1 MKNIAIIGNSTE
13 DETLSKEGFIEE
25 DKRNDF
31 IGINYNSG
39 GPAANAAC
47 VVSRFGGK
55 VDFYGQIGNDPAGDF
70 VYKELQKENMNLD
83 HLFRTDE
90 VMTPI
95 SHVIINTKG
104 KTRTI
109 NTARSLIDYKYPQ
122 IFNFECK
129 TGYDYI
135 LTDGKY
141 IDNSIEL
148 IKSNENAESIIDAGR
163 PKEGIRVLCH
173 FIDYII
179 CSEDFAN
186 GVTRM
191 EINDSYENN
200 QKVFLRMK
208 EIYPRAK
215 GIAITIGPR
224 GYICEK
230 DSQILVM
237 PAYKAKEKTIDT
249 NCAGDIFHGAFT
261 YSLASGYKYH
271 DALEFANVTASLSTT
286 KKGGKDSCPDLY
298 TVEKVLRKRM

>member
-1 MKNIAIIGNSTE
+1 MKNIAIIGNSTQ
-13 DETLSKEGFIEE
+13 DETISREGFIEE
-25 DKRNDF
+25 DRRNDF

-70 VYKELQKENMNLD
+70 VYKQLQKENMNLD
-83 HLFRTDE
+83 HLFKTDK
-90 VMTPI
+90 VMTPV
-95 SHVIINTKG
+95 SHIIINTKD

-109 NTARSLIDYKYPQ
+109 NTARSLSDYIYPQ
-122 IFNFECK
+122 IFDFKCK
-129 TGYDYI
+129 TGYDFI

-141 IDNSIEL
+141 IDDSIAL
-148 IKSNENAESIIDAGR
+148 IKNNENAESIIDAGR

-186 GVTRM
+186 GITNM
-191 EINDSYENN
+191 KIDDSYENN
-200 QKVFLRMK
+200 KEVFLKMK
-208 EIYPRAK
+208 KIYPKAK

-230 DSQILVM
+230 DSQVEII
-237 PAYKAKEKTIDT
+237 PAYNSGLKAIDT

-261 YSLASGYKYH
+261 YAIANGYKYH
-271 DALEFANVTASLSTT
+271 DSLDFANITASLSTT
-286 KKGGKDSCPDLY
+286 KSGGKDSCPDLN